1 MVDIAQLGL
10 QLGQALTRKSWRL
23 ALAES
28 CTGGGIASAVTDI
41 AGSSAWFDRGA
52 VTYCNQAKHEM
63 LGVDMQD
70 LLEYGAVSEV
80 VAKAMAMGILAKSQ
94 AQIALSVTGVA
105 GPGGGTPS
113 LPVGT
118 VWFAVAREGQVQAY
132 HQYFSGGRVE
142 VRQAAVAFA
151 LSQLTVIVSQS

>member
-1 MVDIAQLGL
+1 
-10 QLGQALTRKSWRL
+10 
-23 ALAES
+23 
-28 CTGGGIASAVTDI
+28 
-41 AGSSAWFDRGA
+41 

-105 GPGGGTPS
+105 GPGGGTPN